1 MDAKLAEDSLKMN
14 TMKTIASTAALTLLL
29 TLAIGTA
36 VRAEP
41 AADGVA
47 VPSNV
52 QAVLGK
58 FCAECHGEQTRE
70 ADVRLDSLAALE
82 KSARLDV
89 MGKAQEQIVF
99 GLMPPKDSVQPSA
112 EQRQLVADWLASE
125 LRKNNAPT
133 LEDKLRLPN
142 YGNRVDHAKLFG
154 GEVKAKPFT
163 PARRWLVSP
172 QIFTER
178 VFDVLKLDERERTG
192 KRPAGMYGVTN
203 PFTLPERSGVRDYDL
218 TAVDGGHFLVMQ
230 TNVSWIAD
238 RIIGTIRIK
247 LGEPVEMVLE
257 NKADRWYPLRSEMY
271 GKPKESKSWSFGS
284 FEVLMQKS
292 SPPTDD
298 ELAAAIQ
305 LQFAN
310 VLQRPATDSELR
322 RYLDLM
328 RATIELGGN
337 AEGLRKMLVA
347 VLLESEFV
355 YRLEFGAGEPDEFG
369 RRMLSPREASYAIA
383 YALGDRGP
391 DATLV
396 KAAEEGRLRSQ
407 ADYEREVKR
416 LLADVTSFK
425 GPVDPAYR
433 NEHNEASI
441 STPHPKLVRFFREFF
456 GYPLSLRIFKDVERS
471 DGLYR
476 VPDRGTNGTPG
487 FLVVEADRV
496 VARIVEADRDV
507 FGSLLTTD
515 QFFVYHNLDNE
526 KGEKQIE
533 GWRKVWETLKD
544 TNWKQ
549 DPEQVAKDHAA
560 LLQQYVAP
568 GAMKGKGRGVHETD
582 LSRIMTLFE
591 VTFGRGGRPF
601 TTVPWAHGNRFWH
614 SPFYNLPRTPR
625 EGEYDR
631 DAAFDYHPVQPF
643 VLPHRKGI
651 LTHPAWLIAHSQ
663 NAATDPI
670 RRGKWIREKLLAGS
684 VPDVPIT
691 VDAQIPEHPD
701 KTLRERLAGATSKQE
716 CWKCHQHM
724 NPLGLAFEMYD
735 DFGRYRT
742 EELLEHPDNVIAKAK
757 VKYGVDT
764 YKAAPLVTTGMLDGT
779 RDATLDGDVTD
790 ALDLI
795 ARLAKSNRVRQSII
809 RHAFRFYLGRN
820 ELLSDSQTLI
830 DADRAYMNSGGSFQA
845 VIVSLL
851 SSDSFRYRKGQ

>member
-1 MDAKLAEDSLKMN
+1 MKRVVAFLVLVCMQWMMN
-14 TMKTIASTAALTLLL
+14 EMKVSAQDVA
-29 TLAIGTA
+29 
-36 VRAEP
+36 R
-41 AADGVA
+41 DGA
-47 VPSNV
+47 VPNDV
-52 QAVLGK
+52 AAVLGK
-58 FCAECHGEQTRE
+58 FCIECHGEQTRE
-70 ADVRLDSLAALE
+70 ADVRFDALAAME
-82 KSARLDV
+82 QAARVELL
-89 MGKAQEQIVF
+89 GKAQEQIAF
-99 GLMPPKDSVQPSA
+99 RSMPPKDSAQPSA
-112 EQRQLVADWLASE
+112 EQRQLVVDWFASE

-133 LEDKLRLPN
+133 LEDKLRLPS
-142 YGNRVDHAKLFG
+142 YGNRVDHAQLFS

-163 PARRWLVSP
+163 PARRWLASP

-178 VFDVLKLDERERTG
+178 VFDVLKLDERERSG

-230 TNVSWIAD
+230 TNASWIAD
-238 RIIGTIRIK
+238 RIIATIRIK
-247 LGEPVEMVLE
+247 LGEPVETVLE
-257 NKADRWYPLRSEMY
+257 NKADRWYPLRNEMY
-271 GKPKESKSWSFGS
+271 GKPKDSKSWAFNA
-284 FEVLMQKS
+284 FEVLMRKT

-298 ELAAAIQ
+298 ELSAAIQ

-310 VLQRPATDSELR
+310 ALQRPATETELR
-322 RYLDLM
+322 SYIDLM
-328 RATIELGGN
+328 RAVTELGGN
-337 AEGLRKMLVA
+337 TEGLRKMLVA

-355 YRLEFGAGEPDEFG
+355 YRLEFGGGEPDEFG
-369 RRMLSPREASYAIA
+369 RRRLSPREASYAIA
-383 YALGDRGP
+383 YALGDKGP

-396 KAAEEGRLRSQ
+396 KAAAEGRLHSKD
-407 ADYEREVKR
+407 DYEREVKR

-433 NEHNEASI
+433 NEHNDAYI

-456 GYPLSLRIFKDVERS
+456 GYPLSLRVFKDIERS

-487 FLVVEADRV
+487 YLTVEADRV
-496 VARIVEADRDV
+496 VARIVEADRNV
-507 FGSLLTTD
+507 FASLLTTD
-515 QFFVYHNLDNE
+515 QFFVYHNMDNE
-526 KGEKQIE
+526 KGEKLIE
-533 GWRKVWETLKD
+533 GWRKVYETLKD
-544 TNWKQ
+544 TNWKA

-582 LSRIMTLFE
+582 LSRIMTLFD

-631 DAAFDYHPVQPF
+631 DAVFDYHPVQPF
-643 VLPHRKGI
+643 VVPHRKGI

-663 NAATDPI
+663 NSATDPI

-691 VDAQIPEHPD
+691 VDAQIPEHAD
-701 KTLRERLAGATSKQE
+701 KTLRERLATATSKQE
-716 CWKCHQHM
+716 CWRCHQHM

-742 EELLEHPDNVIAKAK
+742 VESLEHPDNVLAKSKSKNGA
-757 VKYGVDT
+757 DT
-764 YKAAPLVTTGMLDGT
+764 YKTAPLISTGRLDGT
-779 RDATLDGDVTD
+779 GDATLDGDVTD
-790 ALDLI
+790 ALDMI
-795 ARLAKSNRVRQSII
+795 DRLAKSDRVRQSII
-809 RHAFRFYLGRN
+809 RHAFRFFLGRN

-830 DADRAYMNSGGSFQA
+830 DADRAYLSSGGSFQA
-845 VIVSLL
+845 VVVSLL
-851 SSDSFRYRKGQ
+851 TSESMMYRK

>member
-1 MDAKLAEDSLKMN
+1 
-14 TMKTIASTAALTLLL
+14 MKTILSLLIFAGLLL
-29 TLAIGTA
+29 FMTATA
-36 VRAEP
+36 VCAQN
-41 AADGVA
+41 AAGDATVPKDVA
-47 VPSNV
+47 
-52 QAVLGK
+52 AVLNK
-58 FCAECHGEQTRE
+58 FCVECHGEQTRE
-70 ADVRLDSLAALE
+70 AEVRLDSLASLE
-82 KSARLDV
+82 KTARLEV
-89 MGKAQEQIVF
+89 MGKAQEQVAF
-99 GLMPPKDSVQPSA
+99 GLMPPRDASQPSA

-142 YGNRVDHAKLFG
+142 YGNRVDHAQLFG

-178 VFDVLKLDERERTG
+178 VFDAIKLDERERTG

-247 LGEPVEMVLE
+247 LGEPIEKVLE

-271 GKPKESKSWSFGS
+271 GKPKDSKSWAFGA
-284 FEVLMQKS
+284 FEVVMQKS
-292 SPPTDD
+292 SSPTDE

-310 VLQRPATDSELR
+310 VLQRPATDSELQ
-322 RYLDLM
+322 RYLNLM

-337 AEGLRKMLVA
+337 TEGLRKMLVA

-383 YALGDRGP
+383 YALGDKGP

-396 KAAEEGRLRSQ
+396 KAAQEGRLNSKD
-407 ADYEREVKR
+407 DYEREVKR
-416 LLADVTSFK
+416 LLADVSSFK
-425 GPVDPAYR
+425 GPVDPAFR
-433 NEHNEASI
+433 NEHFGDYI

-487 FLVVEADRV
+487 YLVVEADRV

-507 FGSLLTTD
+507 FSSLLTTD

-526 KGEKQIE
+526 KGEKLIE
-533 GWRKVWETLKD
+533 GWRKVYETLKD

-568 GAMKGKGRGVHETD
+568 GAMKGKGRGAHETD

-691 VDAQIPEHPD
+691 VDAQIPEHAD

-742 EELLEHPDNVIAKAK
+742 EELLEHPSNVIAKAK

-764 YKAAPLVTTGMLDGT
+764 YKTAPLISTGRLDGT
-779 RDATLDGDVTD
+779 GEATLDGDVTD
-790 ALDLI
+790 ALDMI
-795 ARLAKSNRVRQSII
+795 DRLAKSDRVRQSII
-809 RHAFRFYLGRN
+809 RHAFRFFLGRN

-830 DADRAYMNSGGSFQA
+830 DADRAYVTSGGSFQA
-845 VIVSLL
+845 VVVSLL
-851 SSDSFRYRKGQ
+851 SSDSFMYRK